1 MAAVHKINED
11 FYDDSFVLIAIHG
24 TLEDY
29 AMVYHLNKE
38 LKANFKRSNRDFDLS
53 ENSSFPWFEW
63 EDKFHDRY
71 WVLIANKSIK
81 QELQINNDLFQNE
94 TTYNKPRLV
103 PEYKDVDYF
112 LKIEEDEGLQGDE
125 IVKVLSKIP
134 KVMIVYAVGTA
145 KLKSKNNLI
154 F

>member
-94 TTYNKPRLV
+94 TTYSKPRLV